1 MSNFD
6 NLSRYVA
13 LKIKVD
19 FESGKRAGDI
29 DPRDPNLFAL
39 AQNIEDGYEIRLILD
54 DRDISTYQGVEGV
67 EVIEGVE
74 NIDNAI
80 ISLLPNEE
88 QYLFARDEVLMQA
101 SIIAKH
107 QDPNDTFDVNN
118 IPDDTTTLTI
128 QSDGVY
134 INSEKILGS
143 KVAQKIAK
151 KLGKTPPFTIQMAQL
166 TVEQRNKIINLWL
179 MKHGVKGIKM
189 IRRIRKL
196 SEMLGWCK

>member
-166 TVEQRNKIINLWL
+166 TAEQRNKIINLWL

-196 SEMLGWCK
+196 SEMLG